1 LQPFALVGAECR
13 ALPLAFLSRLAV
25 LSASRGSGL
34 MPRYFPDQNFVPAN
48 AVKFIPKM
56 EALAAARPDRF
67 ETRVLLHIVL
77 GYVAYLSAVAL
88 ALLLSLLAV
97 VAAFASRVI
106 WLVGAAFGSFASGIA
121 LLQSLHVE
129 FPAPKGIPV
138 SREDAPALHDLV
150 EELAAKTAA
159 PKVAGILMIP
169 EPNAS
174 ITSRYVN
181 GLLGKTSTTLSL
193 GLPLLQLLSPAEF
206 KALLHHEFAHSSGG
220 HGHAGIWTARVW
232 ESWGQLPLID
242 GDMGFAARLILP
254 TIYKWFMPK
263 LAAYYAVLSRMHE
276 FAADQQALLRGAEWK
291 PDLMLVRIAL
301 ADNFMGRCFW
311 PGIWKDTRNLPR
323 TPGAVFSRLPEFAK
337 SVLGKDIREW
347 LKAALAEKAKP
358 LDSHPD
364 MQARLKALGANVDV
378 EEFAKAIETLGFV
391 PQTTAA
397 REYLGNSLAKYEKEL
412 TEKWAKSCFLNWE
425 DGYRHF
431 EKVRK
436 QWASI
441 QELEKTGPLD
451 APRRLEQALCAWSLE
466 GAAEA
471 EAMLVR
477 ARADFPE
484 SPEIAFNL
492 GRTLLAQDKEEGI
505 PFMERMIGLAPTEIR
520 YQGTVEICNYL
531 NRHNRPDE
539 AKAFFN
545 RMAREDEQQQK
556 MIHERGNITP
566 YDAVSGHG
574 LDGVAIAEMGKK
586 LATLEWVTEAYI
598 CRKPTPLSPERPLYL
613 LCLKARK
620 NFLIPAF
627 RPGMTAF
634 DQVAAL
640 NCYPAETRFLL
651 MDGAQ
656 PTLEKKIRKAAGSL
670 LFKRKTARWLIF

>member
-1 LQPFALVGAECR
+1 VECR
-13 ALPLAFLSRLAV
+13 ALPLAFLSSLAV
-25 LSASRGSGL
+25 LSASRSSGF
-34 MPRYFPDQNFVPAN
+34 MPKYFPDANFVTEK
-48 AVKFIPKM
+48 AVKFVPKM

-67 ETRVLLHIVL
+67 QARVILHIVL
-77 GYVAYLSAVAL
+77 GYAAYLSAVAVAML
-88 ALLLSLLAV
+88 FSLLA
-97 VAAFASRVI
+97 AFAALAGRAI
-106 WLVGAAFGSFASGIA
+106 WLIGAALGSLASGVA

-129 FPAPKGIPV
+129 LPAPKGVPV
-138 SREDAPALHDLV
+138 PREDAPVLHDLV
-150 EELAAKTAA
+150 EELATKTGASR
-159 PKVAGILMIP
+159 VATILVIP
-169 EPNAS
+169 EPNAC

-181 GLLGKTSTTLSL
+181 GLFGKTTTTLSL

-220 HGHAGIWTARVW
+220 HGHSGIWTARVW

-242 GDMGFAARLILP
+242 AEMGFAARLILP

-263 LAAYYAVLSRMHE
+263 LAAYHAVLSRVHE
-276 FAADQQALLRGAEWK
+276 FAADQQALRRGAEWK

-311 PGIWKDTRNLPR
+311 PGIWNDTRTMPR
-323 TPGAVFSRLPEFAK
+323 TPAAVFSRLPEFAK
-337 SVLGKDIREW
+337 NVSGADIREW

-378 EEFAKAIETLGFV
+378 EEFARAIEALGFV
-391 PQTTAA
+391 PQTTAGC
-397 REYLGNSLAKYEKEL
+397 EYLGSALAKYEKEL

-431 EKVRK
+431 ERVRK

-451 APRRLEQALCAWSLE
+451 APRRLEQALCAWNLE
-466 GAAEA
+466 GPAEA

-505 PFMERMIGLAPTEIR
+505 PFIERVIGLAPSDIR
-520 YQGTVEICNYL
+520 YQGTVEICSYL
-531 NRHNRPDE
+531 DRHNRHDE

-545 RMAREDEQQQK
+545 RMAREDEQQRK

-566 YDAVSGHG
+566 YEAVSGHG
-574 LDGVAIAEMGKK
+574 LDAAAIEEMGRK

-640 NCYPAETRFLL
+640 NCFPEETRFLL

-656 PTLEKKIRKAAGSL
+656 PSLEKQIRKAAGSPL
-670 LFKRKTARWLIF
+670 LKRKTRRWPIF